1 MAARMDGFM
10 GSQILSASDLNK
22 FVQALFNGT
31 LLTPAE
37 LAEMLKP
44 MVKVDTMPGDMS
56 YGLGVYVGT
65 DPAGNKVVSQVDV
78 RQGFGSYWAYYPDSK
93 LTVIV
98 MNNLTDWANQPN
110 RARDIGLLLARV
122 ILAAK

>member
-1 MAARMDGFM
+1 V
-10 GSQILSASDLNK
+10 LSTADLNK

-37 LAEMLKP
+37 LQEMLKP
-44 MVKVDTMPGDMS
+44 MVKADTMPGDMS

-78 RQGFGSYWAYYPDSK
+78 RQGFGAYWAYYPDSK

-98 MNNLTDWANQPN
+98 MNNLTDWANQPY
-110 RARDIGLLLARV
+110 RVRDVGLLLARV